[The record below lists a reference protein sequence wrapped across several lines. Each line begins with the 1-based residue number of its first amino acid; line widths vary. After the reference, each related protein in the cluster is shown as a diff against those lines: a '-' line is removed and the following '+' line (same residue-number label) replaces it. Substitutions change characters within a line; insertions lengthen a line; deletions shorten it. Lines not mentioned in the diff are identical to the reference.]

1 MVAMPDYET
10 LRVIWWL
17 LLGVL
22 LIGFAVTDGYDL
34 GIAALLRVLARTDEE
49 RRALLE
55 TIEPVWEGNQVWL
68 IVGAGSIFAAW
79 PLLYAAAFSG
89 FYFAMLLTLLALIVR
104 PVGFNFRN
112 KLGHRH
118 WRNTWDWI
126 LTFNGFVPA
135 LAFGVAFGNLFLG
148 VPLRYDDTLRITYDG
163 GFFDLLTPFPLLVGL
178 VSIAMLL
185 MHGAAWVAVK
195 SDGVI
200 LVRAERLLRILS
212 PIFVVLYLAAGA
224 WLAFGITGYAI
235 GGIGLDTGAASNPLL
250 KEVVRGGN
258 WLGNGVFGRWACA
271 AAGVAILA
279 ALAAPLLASHLRHVA
294 AFVASAIAVAGTI
307 GSAGLA
313 LFPFLLP
320 SALDPRSSLT
330 IWDAS
335 SSKGTL
341 GLMLLVTAVLL
352 PVVIAY
358 TGWVYHVLRGRVS
371 LEHIKKSHSMY

>member
-1 MVAMPDYET
+1 MLDYET
-10 LRVIWWL
+10 LRIIWWL

-34 GIAALLRVLARTDEE
+34 GIAALLRVLAHTDDE

-68 IVGAGSIFAAW
+68 ITGAGAIFAAW

-112 KLGHRH
+112 KLRH
-118 WRNTWDWI
+118 PQWRNSWDWI

-135 LAFGVAFGNLFLG
+135 LVFGIAFGNLFLG
-148 VPLRYDDTLRITYDG
+148 VPLRYDDTLRITYTG

-185 MHGAAWVAVK
+185 MHGAAWATVK

-200 LVRAERLLRILS
+200 LDRAERWLRVFAAT
-212 PIFVVLYLAAGA
+212 FVALYIGAGV
-224 WLAFGITGYAI
+224 WLAFGIRGYAI
-235 GGIGLDTGAASNPLL
+235 GGIGIATRAPSNPLL
-250 KEVVRGGN
+250 KDVVHAGN
-258 WLGNGVFGRWACA
+258 WLGDGPLGRWACVC
-271 AAGVAILA
+271 AGIAIIA
-279 ALAAPLLASHLRHVA
+279 ALAAPVLVTRRRHGS
-294 AFVASAIAVAGTI
+294 AFLASAIAVAGTI

-320 SALDPRSSLT
+320 SSLDPRSSLT
-330 IWDAS
+330 VWDAS
-335 SSKGTL
+335 SSQGTL

-352 PVVIAY
+352 PIVIAY
-358 TGWVYHVLRGRVS
+358 TAWVYRVLRGRVS
-371 LEHIKKSHSMY
+371 LEHVRKSHGMY